1 MNWVL
6 NYLTEGSLCLILGW
20 GFYRLFLEK
29 LTFFDWNRGV
39 LILLLVIALIIP
51 LLSFE
56 AAVISTVSLAEYTL
70 PVFEVGNAPA
80 DSGMSYSWQEV
91 LLFVYGVGFLFFLGK
106 ISVGIAKPI
115 FQLQLVEKFEY
126 QGMKLAVHPSFEPAS
141 FFNYIL
147 LPNFDAEDAD
157 QQKIILHES
166 VHVSKKH
173 TLDLILLQLVKAL
186 FWFNP
191 FVYLFERSLRE
202 VHEFQADQGV
212 TQNYSQIDYSRLLL
226 RLITQDQGWQFTN
239 SFNQFQT
246 KKRIVMMNKEQ
257 SNYLQ
262 KGRFLLVVPILGLMV
277 FAFSCDQNIGEEP
290 LKPENLVEV
299 VNEDG
304 STELNAIANGRVVE
318 VSADEIFDVVED
330 QPTPPGGME
339 GWNNYLK
346 ENLTYS
352 EQAKKE
358 GIEGTVIV
366 VFVVNTD
373 GSIQDV
379 DILKGV
385 GAGLDEEAV
394 KVVQNAPRWEPGKQ
408 RGREV
413 RTRMRL
419 PIRFKLS

>member
-1 MNWVL
+1 MNGVL
-6 NYLTEGSLCLILGW
+6 NYLIEGSICLILSW
-20 GFYRLFLEK
+20 GFYRVFLEK
-29 LTFFDWNRGV
+29 LTFFDWNRRV
-39 LILLLVIALIIP
+39 LLHLMIISLIIP

-70 PVFEVGNAPA
+70 PVFELGKETASSEV
-80 DSGMSYSWQEV
+80 SFTWQDGV
-91 LLFVYGVGFLFFLGK
+91 IFIYGIGFLFFLGK
-106 ISVGIAKPI
+106 ISLGIAKPI
-115 FQLQLVEKFEY
+115 FQLQMVEKFEY
-126 QGMKLAVHPSFEPAS
+126 QGMKIAVHPSFEPAS

-147 LPNFDAEDAD
+147 LPYFDPNDAD

-166 VHVSKKH
+166 VHVSEKH
-173 TLDLILLQLVKAL
+173 TLDLILLQLVKAI

-262 KGRFLLVVPILGLMV
+262 KGRFLMMLPVLGLMV

-290 LKPENLVEV
+290 IKPENIVEV

-304 STELNAIANGRVVE
+304 STDLQGIANGRVVE
-318 VSADEIFDVVED
+318 ISADEIFDVVED

-346 ENLTYS
+346 DNLSYP

-366 VFVVNTD
+366 VFVINTD

-379 DILKGV
+379 DVLRSIG
-385 GAGLDEEAV
+385 GGCDEEAIR
-394 KVVQNAPRWEPGKQ
+394 VVQNAPNWESGKQ
-408 RGREV
+408 RGRDV

-419 PIRFKLS
+419 PIRFQLS

>member
-1 MNWVL
+1 MNGVL
-6 NYLTEGSLCLILGW
+6 NYLIEGSLCLILGW
-20 GFYRLFLEK
+20 GFYRVFLEK

-39 LILLLVIALIIP
+39 LLLLLMIALIIP

-56 AAVISTVSLAEYTL
+56 AAVINTVSLAEYTL
-70 PVFEVGNAPA
+70 PVFEVGNAST
-80 DSGMSYSWQEV
+80 DSELSYSWQEILV
-91 LLFVYGVGFLFFLGK
+91 LVYGVGFLFFLGK

-126 QGMKLAVHPSFEPAS
+126 QGMKIAVHPSFEPAS

-147 LPNFDAEDAD
+147 LPNFDANDAD
-157 QQKIILHES
+157 LQKIIIHES
-166 VHVSKKH
+166 VHVAKKH

-191 FVYLFERSLRE
+191 FVYLLERSLRE

-262 KGRFLLVVPILGLMV
+262 KGRFLLLVPILGLMV

-290 LKPENLVEV
+290 IKPENLVEV

-304 STELNAIANGRVVE
+304 NTELNAIANGRVVE

-330 QPTPPGGME
+330 QPMPPGGME
-339 GWNNYLK
+339 GWNDYLK
-346 ENLTYS
+346 ANLSYS

-379 DILKGV
+379 DILRGI

-394 KVVQNAPRWEPGKQ
+394 KVVQNAPNWEPGKQ

>member
-1 MNWVL
+1 MNAVL
-6 NYLTEGSLCLILGW
+6 NYLVEGSLCLILSW
-20 GFYRLFLEK
+20 GFFRVFLEK
-29 LTFFDWNRGV
+29 LTFFDWNRRV
-39 LILLLVIALIIP
+39 LLLLMIIALIIP

-56 AAVISTVSLAEYTL
+56 AAAINPVSLSEYTL
-70 PVFEVGNAPA
+70 PVFEVGNASTTP
-80 DSGMSYSWQEV
+80 GITVSWQEV
-91 LLFVYGVGFLFFLGK
+91 VLLSYGIGFLVFLGK
-106 ISVGIAKPI
+106 ISLGIAKPI
-115 FQLQLVEKFEY
+115 YQLQLVEKFEY
-126 QGMKLAVHPSFEPAS
+126 KGMKIAVHPSFEPAS

-147 LPNFDAEDAD
+147 LPYFDPQDAD
-157 QQKIILHES
+157 QQKILLHES
-166 VHVSKKH
+166 VHVSERH
-173 TLDLILLQLVKAL
+173 TFDLILLQLVKVV

-191 FVYLFERSLRE
+191 IVYLFERSLRE

-212 TQNYSQIDYSRLLL
+212 TQRYSQIDYSRLLL

-246 KKRIVMMNKEQ
+246 KKRIVMMNKEK

-262 KGRFLLVVPILGLMV
+262 KGRFLMVLPILGLMV

-290 LKPENLVEV
+290 IKPENLVEV

-330 QPTPPGGME
+330 QPIPPGGME

-346 ENLTYS
+346 ENLSYS

-379 DILKGV
+379 DILRGL
-385 GAGLDEEAV
+385 GAGLDEEAI
-394 KVVQNAPRWEPGKQ
+394 KVVQNAPNWEPGKQ